1 MVKLISVTESP
12 KAGKKLMATFETDAG
27 RTKKVYFGAAGM
39 DDYTKTRDVG
49 QRAKYRS
56 RHRKDLDTGD
66 PTRAGFLSWYILWG
80 DSADLQTN
88 INAYK
93 SKFNL

>member
-1 MVKLISVTESP
+1 MKLLSVRPSTR
-12 KAGKKLMATFETDAG
+12 AGKKLMATFETDAG

-66 PTRAGFLSWYILWG
+66 PTRAGFLAMHILWG